1 MVQIWNIPN
10 IWKNMKKICFI
21 KSIFRLIAF
30 IRFATNFKWDSM
42 QSPLYKVLLPQKPS
56 KSSKK
61 RHIKNKAF
69 FVQTNNWWSWHEK
82 YTLSHHRIT
91 IKIFAFHLEIWFF
104 FLGMTTTSLVPKINF
119 EAVMA
124 AIQRH
129 LECKYHNKEDY
140 HCTG

>member
-21 KSIFRLIAF
+21 KSIFWLIAF

-42 QSPLYKVLLPQKPS
+42 QSPLYKVLLPLKPS

-61 RHIKNKAF
+61 RHKNKAF
-69 FVQTNNWWSWHEK
+69 FVQTWKIHTLTSQNNNQDFCFPSRN
-82 YTLSHHRIT
+82 LI
-91 IKIFAFHLEIWFF
+91 F